1 VSDVVIQP
9 LLVVVACLAVLIA
22 VEILHQILVRVG
34 RHLSP
39 IANLSR
45 RGHRPFQVLLVLL
58 TLDIALRHT
67 DLRGPWRYGLTHGLD
82 IAAIAAG
89 AWLLATLLLIAEDA
103 ALERFSTD
111 VQDNRSARTV
121 HTQIQL
127 LRRIT
132 VAASVVAAIIISLFT
147 FREARL
153 VGTSLLASAGVV
165 AAVVAFAAQALL
177 GNVFAGLQIA
187 FSESLRLEDVVVVN
201 NEWGRVEEITLT
213 YVVIHI
219 WDDRRLVLPT
229 SYFTTTPFE
238 NWTRSQASLL
248 GTVEFELDWSVPVE
262 QMRDQLRVI
271 LTESQT
277 LWDGRVSVLQVT
289 DAVRGLVRLR
299 ALVSAR
305 DAPTLWDL
313 RCLVRERLV
322 GWLRESHPQALPRL
336 RAEVGGEVRPPVA
349 ETRSASRG
357 PDEDS
362 QLFGGDSAGR
372 RRGSEFT
379 GPEERR

>member
-1 VSDVVIQP
+1 VHDVVVQLSFIA
-9 LLVVVACLAVLIA
+9 LACLAVLA
-22 VEILHQILVRVG
+22 VIELIHLILVRVG
-34 RHLSP
+34 RRLGP
-39 IANLSR
+39 AERLSR
-45 RGHRPFQVLLVLL
+45 RAHRPFQLLFVML
-58 TLDIALRHT
+58 TLDVGLRHT
-67 DLRGPWRYGLTHGLD
+67 GLHGAWRYGVTHLLD
-82 IAAIAAG
+82 ILAIAAG
-89 AWLLATLLLIAEDA
+89 AWLLASLLLLVEDA
-103 ALERFSTD
+103 ALARFRTD
-111 VQDNRSARTV
+111 VLDNRSARTV

-127 LRRIT
+127 LRRVT

-187 FSESLRLEDVVVVN
+187 FGESLRLEDVVVIN
-201 NEWGRVEEITLT
+201 QQWGRVEEITLT

-238 NWTRSQASLL
+238 NWTRTQASLL
-248 GTVEFELDWSVPVE
+248 GTVELDLDWSVPVE
-262 QMRDQLRVI
+262 EARDQLRVI
-271 LTESQT
+271 LTENQE

-289 DAVRGLVRLR
+289 DAVHALVRVR

-322 GWLRESHPQALPRL
+322 GWLREHHPQALPRL
-336 RAEVGGEVRPPVA
+336 RTEVGTPARPPA
-349 ETRSASRG
+349 GDHHPSGGR
-357 PDEDS
+357 PDQDS
-362 QLFGGDSAGR
+362 QVFGGDPAGR

-379 GPEERR
+379 GPDDRR